1 MKIIAAAALAGAA
14 LLATAVPA
22 LADEEPASGHGILQE
37 ANAKGGND
45 PLTGD
50 PIKTS
55 TSSTTNLNGQTG
67 AVTRL
72 VDFLASKNT
81 SD

>member
-22 LADEEPASGHGILQE
+22 LADEGPTTGRGILQDV
-37 ANAKGGND
+37 GTVTGDD

-50 PIKTS
+50 PIKSS
-55 TSSTTNLNGQTG
+55 TSSLTNLNGQTG
-67 AVTRL
+67 AVPRL

-81 SD
+81 

>member
-1 MKIIAAAALAGAA
+1 MKTFTTIIAFLISATLAA
-14 LLATAVPA
+14 
-22 LADEEPASGHGILQE
+22 PASPANGILQE
-37 ANAKGGND
+37 ATAQGGND

-50 PIKTS
+50 KIESS
-55 TSSTTNLNGQTG
+55 TSSTTNLKGQTG

-81 SD
+81 NE